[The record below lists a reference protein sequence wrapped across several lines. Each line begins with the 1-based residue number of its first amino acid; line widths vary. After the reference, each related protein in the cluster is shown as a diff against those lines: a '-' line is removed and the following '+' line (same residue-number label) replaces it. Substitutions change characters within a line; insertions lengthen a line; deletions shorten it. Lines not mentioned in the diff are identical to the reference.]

1 MTIGDFNHIFITS
14 ANTNTGW
21 LTPKLNLPTDEDF
34 QKLQARISIIEER
47 LAILEPNQPLQDKF
61 PALQEAY
68 DAYKIIERLVK

>member
-1 MTIGDFNHIFITS
+1 MAINDFSSGHVMLNSNAVWTS
-14 ANTNTGW
+14 VS
-21 LTPKLNLPTDEDF
+21 LPTNEDF
-34 QKLQARISIIEER
+34 QKLQARLSIIEER